1 MANLT
6 LERLKEAVDKLIEVI
21 IFQNEGSTEFP
32 ELMALKLEQLYKW
45 WWQNI
50 LDFIRG
56 VYGKSNISIFEE
68 AATQIMS
75 AESELLMI

>member
-1 MANLT
+1 
-6 LERLKEAVDKLIEVI
+6 
-21 IFQNEGSTEFP
+21 
-32 ELMALKLEQLYKW
+32 MALETRTTIQG

-75 AESELLMI
+75 AESELLMIYNQRGVYFQITDSVKKV